1 MKLWASFK
9 KAKSAVRIIMK
20 KLYIGIGTAVG
31 IFVIAVT
38 IGIVYFMNM
47 HSNPTSIL
55 ASNQT
60 VPLDQT
66 NKMIH
71 LMIGKKF
78 LLRLDQNYTW
88 DVNVENQTVVNRV
101 INIMENNSTQWI
113 YKANIPG
120 TAKLTAIGDPICLQ
134 EKPPC
139 KTPQLIFRVTIIV
152 P

>member
-1 MKLWASFK
+1 
-9 KAKSAVRIIMK
+9 MK
-20 KLYIGIGTAVG
+20 KLYIWVGMAVG
-31 IFVIAVT
+31 ISVIAIT
-38 IGIVYFMNM
+38 IGILYFMNM
-47 HSNPTSIL
+47 HSGPVSVL
-55 ASNQT
+55 GSNQT

-66 NKMIH
+66 NKEIH
-71 LMIGKKF
+71 LGVGKKF

-88 DVNVENQTVVNRV
+88 DVTVENQSVVNRV

-120 TAKLTAIGDPICLQ
+120 TAKLTAIGDPLCLQ
-134 EKPPC
+134 AKPSC